1 MLRVKS
7 NLQKKLMNN
16 FWQKKFY
23 CINHK
28 RKQRYGFKSFNNSS
42 KIKNEIIT
50 ENENTIYFIKMQSTF
65 ISFRNFQLLFKP
77 INCVTFC
84 RESITHQTD

>member
-16 FWQKKFY
+16 FLAKEILLY
-23 CINHK
+23 NHK
-28 RKQRYGFKSFNNSS
+28 RKRRYGFKSFNNSS
-42 KIKNEIIT
+42 KIKNKIIP
-50 ENENTIYFIKMQSTF
+50 ENENTIDFIKMQSTF

-84 RESITHQTD
+84 RESITHQMD